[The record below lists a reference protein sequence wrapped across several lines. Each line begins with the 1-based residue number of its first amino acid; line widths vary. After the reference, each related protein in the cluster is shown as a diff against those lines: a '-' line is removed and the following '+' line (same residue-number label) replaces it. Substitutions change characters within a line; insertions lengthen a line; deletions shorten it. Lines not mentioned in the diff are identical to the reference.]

1 MRQTTLCI
9 LASCWLLTSCSF
21 EKLYQ
26 AQIAR
31 AHAPYE
37 VMDFHALTQRY
48 MKKEKVSPVEG
59 IYSVSGVVTKKG
71 KALLGSAEKEK
82 VTDRQDNY
90 AQVAI
95 LADGGETGRDFIEVS
110 LNKTYLP
117 RYPVIGEFTRASG
130 GNILVYKHLEAHEK
144 SSSYTFT
151 YDANADMLEGIRVE
165 TEGNTTVT
173 YKLTYVKVYPKN

>member
-26 AQIAR
+26 AQMAR

-59 IYSVSGVVTKKG
+59 IYSVSGVVTKKVRPC
-71 KALLGSAEKEK
+71 L
-82 VTDRQDNY
+82 
-90 AQVAI
+90 
-95 LADGGETGRDFIEVS
+95 EV
-110 LNKTYLP
+110 LK
-117 RYPVIGEFTRASG
+117 
-130 GNILVYKHLEAHEK
+130 KK
-144 SSSYTFT
+144 
-151 YDANADMLEGIRVE
+151 
-165 TEGNTTVT
+165 
-173 YKLTYVKVYPKN
+173 K